1 MLPAPPER
9 AAAPAAAATGTQGAG
24 GPMRGRRRGRRTM
37 MVGAGVFA
45 LIAGAAILGLML
57 AQATPGW
64 WMEIDPKD
72 PAVIEAAQR
81 VENGAATQ
89 LTKIRKSEP
98 SPGSVGAS
106 EPWTIK
112 LTASD
117 ANAWLAARLRP
128 WLEAQEGEKFTWPR
142 DLERVEIEF
151 QNGRIY
157 VGASIRKPG
166 EEGREDAKRQILSAA
181 LRPELRSDGGLWM
194 PATWVSV
201 GRLSLPPSWMLPRSK
216 REGNYAK
223 QKRLPDPTGMLAEVP
238 QLSDLLGALA
248 GERAAMQTAII
259 KIGDGRRVRLLGL
272 EPKDGALYITCQT
285 LAREEARAGR

>member
-1 MLPAPPER
+1 
-9 AAAPAAAATGTQGAG
+9 
-24 GPMRGRRRGRRTM
+24 MRKRRRGRRT
-37 MVGAGVFA
+37 
-45 LIAGAAILGLML
+45 LIAGACVFAFIGAAAMLGLML
-57 AQATPGW
+57 AQSTPGW
-64 WMEIDPKD
+64 WKEINPKD

-98 SPGSVGAS
+98 SPGSMGAS
-106 EPWTIK
+106 EPWTIR
-112 LTASD
+112 LTAAD

-128 WLEAQEGEKFTWPR
+128 WLESQEGEKFTWPR

-151 QNGRIY
+151 QDGRIY

-166 EEGREDAKRQILSAA
+166 EEGKVGGAESKRQILSAA

-201 GRLSLPPSWMLPRSK
+201 GRLSLPPGWMLPRSK

-223 QKRLPDPTGMLAEVP
+223 QKRIPDPTGMLAEVP

-248 GERAAMQTAII
+248 GERAAMQSAII
-259 KIGDGRRVRLLGL
+259 KIGDGRRVKVLGM
-272 EPKDGALYITCQT
+272 EPRDGALYITCQT
-285 LAREEARAGR
+285 LPRENSRAGR

>member
-1 MLPAPPER
+1 
-9 AAAPAAAATGTQGAG
+9 
-24 GPMRGRRRGRRTM
+24 
-37 MVGAGVFA
+37 VFA
-45 LIAGAAILGLML
+45 LICVAAILGLML
-57 AQATPGW
+57 AQSTPGW
-64 WMEIDPKD
+64 WKEIDPK
-72 PAVIEAAQR
+72 AASVIEAARR

-89 LTKIRKSEP
+89 LTKIRKTEP
-98 SPGSVGAS
+98 VPGSMGAS

-128 WLEAQEGEKFTWPR
+128 WLESQEGEKFTWPR
-142 DLERVEIEF
+142 DLDRVEIEF
-151 QNGRIY
+151 QDGRIY

-166 EEGREDAKRQILSAA
+166 EEGKAESKKQVLSAA

-201 GRLSLPPSWMLPRSK
+201 GKLSLPPSWLLPRSK
-216 REGNYAK
+216 REGSNARN
-223 QKRLPDPTGMLAEVP
+223 KRIPDPTGMLAEVP

-272 EPKDGALYITCQT
+272 EPKEGALYITCQT
-285 LAREEARAGR
+285 LPREVTRAEK